1 MSNKS
6 NKKGKNTKK
15 VLGIT
20 SIISAIII
28 IFIVLVIVLPIISN
42 NKYQYNNKD
51 LYEQDSWKSYEE
63 FNKEY
68 SEYNTIFDVGEKNY
82 YKYENDLFSIKYS
95 DKIKEEHY
103 FNNKE
108 NDLLLN
114 NRNEL
119 YIFLTNNS
127 KLEVLDAKLGIIY
140 YDNNGEMI
148 DTDTKTVYGLE
159 KSNQSCEVVS
169 VNSQRVK
176 DVKIIINAIE
186 NKRTKG
192 LIQNLKTQFITEGRE
207 NKVRVI
213 NESNYTLKAVQGLIV
228 FYDSDNNII
237 FSNSIYIFDDIK
249 PNSSKDD
256 EIYIYNENYSNYK
269 IFINNINV

>member
-140 YDNNGEMI
+140 YDNNGEII